1 MLWRRHKWG
10 TKKSGAPGLRYQIRK
25 GSSFSLLG
33 VKVRLRYIHGEN
45 TQWEQAEISS
55 LLFVLF
61 LRLGL
66 ECYVYPVKCL

>member
-1 MLWRRHKWG
+1 MTLKA
-10 TKKSGAPGLRYQIRK
+10 KKNSICFLSDIRK

>member
-1 MLWRRHKWG
+1 MSKVSINDDGKMKKQSWSIASMMLKA
-10 TKKSGAPGLRYQIRK
+10 KKISICFLSDIRK

-33 VKVRLRYIHGEN
+33 VKV
-45 TQWEQAEISS
+45 
-55 LLFVLF
+55 LFVLF

>member
-1 MLWRRHKWG
+1 M
-10 TKKSGAPGLRYQIRK
+10 
-25 GSSFSLLG
+25 
-33 VKVRLRYIHGEN
+33 
-45 TQWEQAEISS
+45 EQAEISS